1 MKKVL
6 ICDPLAKE
14 AITILKNAGLGVDE
28 RIGLKEDELVACI
41 GDYSAIIVRS
51 ATKVTRKVIEAG
63 KKLEVIAR
71 GGVGLDNIDAACAK
85 ERNIPVLNTP
95 RASSIS
101 VAELAIGL
109 MFALAR
115 LLPQADAS
123 VKAGKWEKK
132 KFAGFEL
139 YGKRLGIIG
148 IGRIGQEVAVRAMGL
163 GMKATTYDPFGCCS
177 PTVQA
182 PLIETCDLDKLL
194 KESDIITLHV
204 PKTKETAHMIG
215 KKQFDMMKKGVVIIN
230 CARGGIVDEQA
241 LCEALTNGKVKG
253 AAVDVFEKE
262 PPENNPLLK
271 LDNVILSPHIGAS
284 TVEGQ
289 FRVGTEIAALVA
301 ERLKD

>member
-6 ICDPLAKE
+6 ICDQLAKE
-14 AITILKNAGLGVDE
+14 AVTILKNAGLGVDE
-28 RIGLKEDELVACI
+28 KIGLKEDELVACI
-41 GDYSAIIVRS
+41 GDYNAVIVRS

-63 KKLEVIAR
+63 KNLQVIAR
-71 GGVGLDNIDAACAK
+71 GGVGLDNIDVAYAK

-95 RASSIS
+95 KASSIS

-115 LLPQADAS
+115 RLPQADAS

-139 YGKRLGIIG
+139 YGKRLGVIG

-163 GMKATTYDPFGCCS
+163 GMKVTTYDPFGCCS
-177 PTVQA
+177 PTIQA
-182 PLIETCDLDKLL
+182 PLIDMCDLDALL

-204 PKTKETAHMIG
+204 PKTTETAHMIG
-215 KKQFDMMKKGVVIIN
+215 KQQFEMMKQGVVIIN

-241 LCEALTNGKVKG
+241 LCEALESGKVKG
-253 AAVDVFEKE
+253 AAVDVYEKE
-262 PPENNPLLK
+262 PPEGNPLLQ
-271 LDNVILSPHIGAS
+271 LNNVIATPHIGAS

-289 FRVGTEIAALVA
+289 FRVGTEIATLVA
-301 ERLKD
+301 DRLKA

>member
-14 AITILKNAGLGVDE
+14 AITILENAGLGVDE
-28 RIGLKEDELVACI
+28 KIGLKEDELAACI

-85 ERNIPVLNTP
+85 ERGIPVLNTP
-95 RASSIS
+95 KASSIS

-109 MFALAR
+109 MFAVAR

-132 KFAGFEL
+132 KFTGFEL
-139 YGKRLGIIG
+139 YGKRLGLIG

-163 GMKATTYDPFGCCS
+163 GMKVTTYDPFGCCS

-182 PLIETCDLDKLL
+182 PLIDMCDLDSLI

-215 KKQFDMMKKGVVIIN
+215 KKQLDMMKQGVVIIN

-241 LCEALTNGKVKG
+241 LCEALKSGKVKG

-262 PPENNPLLK
+262 PPEDNPLLK
-271 LDNVILSPHIGAS
+271 LDNVIVTPHIGAS

-289 FRVGTEIAALVA
+289 FRVGTEIAALVVDK
-301 ERLKD
+301 LKD